1 MVTAVPA
8 RSGYPFV
15 VPPRATPYTPLQLLF
30 LTRLA
35 HLVALCYHGR
45 HTSGEGHGR
54 HTSGEGTQRE
64 LLRHALSSTIDDCF
78 TVGLAPELLALLAD
92 EAAQLEA

>member
-45 HTSGEGHGR
+45 HTSGEG
-54 HTSGEGTQRE
+54 TQRE